1 MLDMIFAQPMNLP
14 SFSKAITKL
23 RHPVAE
29 WSLWLGMPLVL
40 YLTGLHTDVLA
51 GAQRV
56 LLATGLLRPKTHAT
70 ATVPADYNLTL
81 HTLDGK
87 QTSLRNLKGKVIFLN
102 LWASWCPPCI
112 AEMPGIAQLYRQ
124 TDTSRVAFVM
134 LSLDENPAKA
144 RKLMKR
150 KGFTFPAYFP
160 GSTMPAVYATR
171 SIPTTFVISKRG
183 EIVVR
188 HEGMADYGSA
198 EFKAFLSKLASQ

>member
-1 MLDMIFAQPMNLP
+1 MTLP
-14 SFSKAITKL
+14 FLTKAIARL

-29 WSLWLGMPLVL
+29 WSLWLGVPLVL
-40 YLTGLHTDVLA
+40 YFTGLHTDVLA
-51 GAQRV
+51 GMQRV
-56 LLATGLLRPKTHAT
+56 LLATGLLRPETHAT
-70 ATVPADYNLTL
+70 ATAPVPADYNLTL
-81 HTLDGK
+81 HALDGR
-87 QTSLRNLKGKVIFLN
+87 QTSLRDLKGKVIFLN

-112 AEMPGIAQLYRQ
+112 AEMPGIQKLYRE

-171 SIPTTFVISKRG
+171 CIPTTFVISRRG

-188 HEGMADYGSA
+188 HEGMADYSSA
-198 EFKAFLSKLASQ
+198 EFKAFLSKLAGQ

>member
-1 MLDMIFAQPMNLP
+1 MTLP
-14 SFSKAITKL
+14 FLSKAISRL

-29 WSLWLGMPLVL
+29 WSLWLGVPLVL

-56 LLATGLLRPKTHAT
+56 LLATGLLRPDTHAAAT
-70 ATVPADYNLTL
+70 APVPADYDLTL
-81 HTLDGK
+81 QTLDGK
-87 QTSLRNLKGKVIFLN
+87 QTSLRDLKGKVIFLN
-102 LWASWCPPCI
+102 LWAAWCPPCI
-112 AEMPGIAQLYRQ
+112 AEMPGIQKLYRE

-134 LSLDENPAKA
+134 LSLDENRDKA
-144 RKLMKR
+144 RRLMKR

-160 GSTMPAVYATR
+160 ASTMPAVYATR

-183 EIVVR
+183 EIVAR

-198 EFKAFLSKLASQ
+198 EFKAYLSKLADQ

>member
-1 MLDMIFAQPMNLP
+1 MTLP
-14 SFSKAITKL
+14 FLSKAFTKL

-29 WSLWLGMPLVL
+29 WSLWLGVPLVL

-56 LLATGLLRPKTHAT
+56 LLATGLLRPETQAAAT
-70 ATVPADYNLTL
+70 VAPVPADYNLTL
-81 HTLDGK
+81 HALDGK
-87 QTSLRNLKGKVIFLN
+87 QTSLRDLKGKVIFLN

-112 AEMPGIAQLYRQ
+112 AEMPNIQQLYRQ

-144 RKLMKR
+144 RKLLKR
-150 KGFTFPAYFP
+150 KGFSFPAYFP

-188 HEGMADYGSA
+188 HEGMADYSSA

>member
-1 MLDMIFAQPMNLP
+1 MIFAQPMTLP

-29 WSLWLGMPLVL
+29 WSLWLGVPLVL
-40 YLTGLHTDVLA
+40 YLSGLHTDVLA

-56 LLATGLLRPKTHAT
+56 LLATGLLRPETHAAAT
-70 ATVPADYNLTL
+70 APVPADYNLTL
-81 HTLDGK
+81 RSLDGK
-87 QTSLRNLKGKVIFLN
+87 QTSLRDLKGKVIFLN

-134 LSLDENPAKA
+134 LSLDENPDKA
-144 RKLMKR
+144 RRLMKR

-198 EFKAFLSKLASQ
+198 EFKAFLSKLADQ